1 LLRILTKS
9 LDPCGSAFLQAK
21 AHRMSTGGPG
31 GVDSDWIPEH
41 ERDEGIL
48 RGILRIPNH
57 WAPNQ
62 QFAIIVE
69 VTSKVVYL
77 EISEHTVDENTSC

>member
-1 LLRILTKS
+1 
-9 LDPCGSAFLQAK
+9 
-21 AHRMSTGGPG
+21 MSTGSSFHSFFFVTLIKLMVKCLLLVWVP
-31 GVDSDWIPEH
+31 VVWIRIGSPNMKGI
-41 ERDEGIL
+41 GIL

>member
-1 LLRILTKS
+1 
-9 LDPCGSAFLQAK
+9 
-21 AHRMSTGGPG
+21 MSTASSFHSFFFVTLIKLMVKCLLLVWVP
-31 GVDSDWIPEH
+31 VVWIPIGSPNMKGI
-41 ERDEGIL
+41 GIL